1 MEQLSPIL
9 NIIVPVSIGIG
20 IGSLLEWVLKTL
32 SAFFGRR
39 KWHTPT
45 IIVESA
51 RGLPVVNLTAIGV
64 LFAVVFSVTQ
74 VYWVRVGTLAVG
86 VLTMGSIALWAVRIG
101 VELLSYYATRRNSSI
116 ATTSILRYII
126 YLLIFT
132 PTILIILTWFGV
144 PTAPI
149 FTAFAAGGLGLSLAL
164 QTPITNLFSGMVLA
178 FSNKIRPGDFV
189 RLANGNEGTVIDINW
204 YTTRI
209 LQWDNTTVQVPNALI
224 AQEHVLNF
232 DQPTS
237 FLNYVIELGVSYD
250 SDLEHVT
257 RVTLEEAHEVMLEHP
272 GGVPDYECK
281 VLVKE
286 FADFSINLAVVV
298 RVQHYLTRLGV
309 QSALL
314 KRLHVRYAQEGIHI
328 PFPVRTVQF
337 ENGHVP
343 AEFAT
348 RTLQPPHSSA
358 R

>member
-1 MEQLSPIL
+1 MEQLYPIL
-9 NIIVPVSIGIG
+9 NIITPISIGVI
-20 IGSLLEWVLKTL
+20 IGSLSEWALKVL
-32 SAFFGRR
+32 SAFVRGR
-39 KWHTPT
+39 KLNTSA
-45 IIVESA
+45 IIVDSA
-51 RGLPVVNLTAIGV
+51 RGLPFINLTAIGV
-64 LFAVVFSVTQ
+64 LFAIVYSVTQ

-86 VLTMGSIALWAVRIG
+86 VLLMGSIALWAVRIG
-101 VELLSYYATRRNSSI
+101 VDLLAYYASRRNSSM

-126 YLLIFT
+126 YLLIFV
-132 PTILIILTWFGV
+132 PTTLIVLTWFGV

-164 QTPITNLFSGMVLA
+164 QSPITNLFSGVVLA
-178 FSNKIRPGDFV
+178 VSNKIRPGDFV
-189 RLANGNEGTVIDINW
+189 RLSNGNEGTVVDINW

-209 LQWDNTTVQVPNALI
+209 LQWDNTTVQVPNSLI

-237 FLNYVIELGVSYD
+237 FLDHVIELGVSYD

-257 RVTLEEAHEVMLEHP
+257 RVTLEEAQAVMLEHP

-281 VLVKE
+281 VIVKE
-286 FADFSINLAVVV
+286 FADFSINLLIIV
-298 RVQHYLTRLGV
+298 RVQHYLVRLGV

-328 PFPVRTVQF
+328 PFPVHTIQF
-337 ENGHVP
+337 EHGHAP
-343 AEFAT
+343 AEFAA
-348 RTLQPPHSSA
+348 RTLPPPHSSA